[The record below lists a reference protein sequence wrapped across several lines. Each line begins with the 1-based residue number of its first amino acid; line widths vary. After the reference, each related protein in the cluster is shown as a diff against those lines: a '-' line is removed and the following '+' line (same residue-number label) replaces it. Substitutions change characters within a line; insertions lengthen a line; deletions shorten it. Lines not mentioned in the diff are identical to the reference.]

1 MRVVFG
7 IMLHGPRVGRRAC
20 VGRVL
25 IGSSGLIVSGI
36 HRTAVRV
43 ELR

>member
-25 IGSSGLIVSGI
+25 LGPSGFIVSGNQ
-36 HRTAVRV
+36 RNAVRV